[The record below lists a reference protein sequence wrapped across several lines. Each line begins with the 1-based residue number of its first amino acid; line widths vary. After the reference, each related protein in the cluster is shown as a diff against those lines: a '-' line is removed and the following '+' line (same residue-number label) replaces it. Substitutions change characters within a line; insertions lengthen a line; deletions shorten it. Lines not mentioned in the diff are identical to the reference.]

1 MRLIISEGPGNE
13 CPTLGINPHICT
25 HTFVPIHTSCI
36 RTHTHT
42 HVCVC
47 VCVCK
52 RSTLGFSDM
61 GVREG
66 VPSLEYR
73 QVERQVT
80 AGTHSSTSTHRA
92 RHAYDTLASSESDL
106 TPCSVT
112 PLLGTRGPL
121 DGSGRTLYIH
131 LHSPRGLVTRLA
143 ASTRGHRHLGLS
155 EAVREATVVAPG
167 VSVGIT

>member
-1 MRLIISEGPGNE
+1 
-13 CPTLGINPHICT
+13 LGINPHILYT
-25 HTFVPIHTSCI
+25 YVRTYSYIMHTY
-36 RTHTHT
+36 THTHT
-42 HVCVC
+42 CVC

-92 RHAYDTLASSESDL
+92 RHASDTLASSESDL

-121 DGSGRTLYIH
+121 DGSGRTL
-131 LHSPRGLVTRLA
+131 
-143 ASTRGHRHLGLS
+143 
-155 EAVREATVVAPG
+155 
-167 VSVGIT
+167 